1 MDVIQSIFQTS
12 FRQVTRPMPLS
23 QLKAASNIMNCRTA
37 VMGGRVH
44 KCPLGEK
51 GHDHCILY
59 NSCHYRNCPQCNL
72 MPRLKWL
79 EKQQTRLLNC
89 AHRQVVFTVPHELN
103 KLWLLNT
110 RALSNLLFD
119 CVSITLKSFLLDDKW
134 LGAKAGY
141 TLVLHTWGRN
151 LSLHPHIHAVITEGG
166 MNAGGKWV
174 EPKYDC
180 FLPAAALMPKFR
192 GAYISGIRKLLRENK
207 LTLPES
213 QTVVQL
219 RSVLNKIYSEKQW
232 NVRVEGSYTH
242 GEGIVKYLSRYLKG
256 GPIRSRQVKDC
267 GAEVRLRY
275 KDHRTGL
282 TRWQPFAREKFVSQ
296 LLIHTPP
303 SNMAMIRHY
312 GLYASGAVK
321 DREEARKHLKRHSVE
336 FCVEEYLKSLGK
348 DRSGKCSVCSR
359 QMRVI
364 ELEKKK
370 WMH

>member
-1 MDVIQSIFQTS
+1 
-12 FRQVTRPMPLS
+12 MPLS

-37 VMGGRVH
+37 AMGGRVH
-44 KCPLGEK
+44 ACPSGEE

-79 EKQQTRLLNC
+79 EKHQTRLLNC

-103 KLWLLNT
+103 KLWLHNT

-119 CVSITLKSFLLDDKW
+119 SVSSTLKSFLSDEKW

-166 MNAGGKWV
+166 LSTSGEWIV
-174 EPKYDC
+174 PKYDC

-192 GAYISGIRKLLRENK
+192 GAYISGIRRLLRENK
-207 LTLPES
+207 LILPES

-219 RSVLNKIYSEKQW
+219 RGILNKVYSDKQW

-256 GPIRSRQVKDC
+256 GPIRSRQVRDC
-267 GAEVRLRY
+267 GNEVRLRY
-275 KDHRTGL
+275 KDHRSGL

-296 LLIHTPP
+296 LLIHTTP

-312 GLYASGAVK
+312 GLYASGCAK
-321 DREEARKHLKRHSVE
+321 AREVARKQLKRHTAG
-336 FCVEEYLKSLGK
+336 FDIEEYMKSLGI
-348 DRSGKCSVCSR
+348 DRSETCSVCGR
-359 QMRVI
+359 
-364 ELEKKK
+364 ELRITEINKKK
-370 WMH
+370 RLH